1 MCFVFRSLLV
11 SLPALRVI
19 CECKLVVIIYL
30 QMKHMC
36 TFPKEFKLVFFP
48 GSYGNDKLSE
58 NPLR

>member
-1 MCFVFRSLLV
+1 MCFVFRGLLV

-36 TFPKEFKLVFFP
+36 AFPKEFKLVFFFFWF
-48 GSYGNDKLSE
+48 LW
-58 NPLR
+58 

>member
-1 MCFVFRSLLV
+1 MGFAFRSLLV

-36 TFPKEFKLVFFP
+36 AFPKEFKLVFFLVP
-48 GSYGNDKLSE
+48 MVMINCVKTL
-58 NPLR
+58 